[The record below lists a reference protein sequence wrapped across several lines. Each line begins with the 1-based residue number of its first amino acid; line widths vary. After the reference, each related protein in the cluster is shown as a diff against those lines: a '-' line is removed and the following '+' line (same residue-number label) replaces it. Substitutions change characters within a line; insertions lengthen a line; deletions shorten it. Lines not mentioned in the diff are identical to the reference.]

1 MNRTPRPGR
10 FYYRLTNG
18 IRITVRPRYVAEESR
33 PARRRY
39 VFIYAVRIENVG
51 TAPARLVSR
60 RWRIHDSIGLDTTV
74 EGEGVLGQQPVI
86 PPGGVHEYESFC
98 ELRSQAGHMEGE
110 YRFVRPDGAAFDAA
124 IPRFALEAPSTLR

>member
-1 MNRTPRPGR
+1 MNRAPQPGR
-10 FYYRLTNG
+10 FYYRLTDG

-33 PARRRY
+33 PARRRF

-74 EGEGVLGQQPVI
+74 EGEGVLGQQPMI

-98 ELRSQAGHMEGE
+98 ELRSPAGHMEGE
-110 YRFVRPDGAAFDAA
+110 YRFVRSDGTAFDAA
-124 IPRFALEAPSTLR
+124 IPRFALEAADRLP